1 MIQVSGL
8 ELGGV
13 GLSGSATKML
23 EFLHATTNSFIRKLS
38 PVIVKH
44 MEWRKEELRYCLIGF
59 NKDRGS
65 DACDVGVTTG
75 FNKFLLF
82 ISG

>member
-38 PVIVKH
+38 PVIVKTYG
-44 MEWRKEELRYCLIGF
+44 MAKKR
-59 NKDRGS
+59 
-65 DACDVGVTTG
+65 TT
-75 FNKFLLF
+75 LLLNWV
-82 ISG
+82 